1 MVIGSI
7 TSTNRMSSMQTTAA
21 DLKGQKSKNIQNEI
35 TSTQQQMRK
44 LSSKEDLSA
53 NEKTNKRKELQKE
66 ISSLNTELKQY
77 QDELRRSQKRE
88 LMMAELQEDRE
99 TAREDKPK
107 DKIQPEKAVSNSA
120 DEEKLQTDNEQS
132 ARQGTVITQNT
143 DGTVILKESPD
154 QNRKPGVDAEDSQ
167 TDEAKEEAQDQKEQE
182 SKDNDIAA
190 NTSLS
195 GKEIHAM
202 AAADSSL
209 EQANRL
215 GTVVA
220 KTRNGIAILKGEINQ
235 DENLGTDTSR
245 KQAALEKMEKQ
256 EQRATAV
263 QSSLLGE
270 ANHAAKQTAEA
281 NTSAKDGIQAN
292 IENMVNAWNVFQ
304 EEEASQPKFFVSVG

>member
-1 MVIGSI
+1 
-7 TSTNRMSSMQTTAA
+7 MQTTAA

-270 ANHAAKQTAEA
+270 ANHAAKQTAES

>member
-1 MVIGSI
+1 MGIGSI

-215 GTVVA
+215 G
-220 KTRNGIAILKGEINQ
+220 KIG
-235 DENLGTDTSR
+235 
-245 KQAALEKMEKQ
+245 
-256 EQRATAV
+256 RAHV
-263 QSSLLGE
+263 
-270 ANHAAKQTAEA
+270 
-281 NTSAKDGIQAN
+281 
-292 IENMVNAWNVFQ
+292 
-304 EEEASQPKFFVSVG
+304 